1 MATRWPPGWVCSEEA
16 AAATASA
23 LNLHAAGPPPTQNT
37 AEQDCCCPRC
47 LQGPRRQGF
56 GVETQA
62 GAFQRLSGSHHG
74 AQSLGQQHSPSH
86 RPLVQNCPHLRSWP
100 ALVPWFCFFAVT
112 GVTRWEGAPCD
123 QSTKTRGGGGG
134 VGVFPAG
141 ALWPQHSTTRCL
153 WPGPHPAPSTV
164 RCFQGSLRADSS
176 PGVAPVLWG
185 RVALPRDFTRCSPAV
200 HAGPARHPASKND
213 PFCCSALSRA
223 VFLSLPL
230 RSGGSFDL
238 DSWAHCS
245 SKPPPRL
252 VATALP
258 RGALNWPL
266 WGPQAS
272 GNPHTG
278 VKWSLQGHTGHEGPS
293 AGGPW
298 APLRHPPLREKGG
311 GVLQVGVWGHH
322 TDPALECSSEQEGGP
337 GGVSAHPVC
346 SAPPVPVCAGSSVT
360 VAFKDEQAV
369 GLRSLLAWVVLT
381 QPGGELWP
389 NQGRA
394 CTPLVAVS
402 EGHLPVTSRGRRK

>member
-1 MATRWPPGWVCSEEA
+1 MTKA
-16 AAATASA
+16 
-23 LNLHAAGPPPTQNT
+23 
-37 AEQDCCCPRC
+37 
-47 LQGPRRQGF
+47 
-56 GVETQA
+56 
-62 GAFQRLSGSHHG
+62 QRL
-74 AQSLGQQHSPSH
+74 
-86 RPLVQNCPHLRSWP
+86 
-100 ALVPWFCFFAVT
+100 
-112 GVTRWEGAPCD
+112 
-123 QSTKTRGGGGG
+123 G
-134 VGVFPAG
+134 VGVGGWGFCPAG

-213 PFCCSALSRA
+213 PFCCSALSWA
-223 VFLSLPL
+223 FFLSLPL
-230 RSGGSFDL
+230 RSDGSFDL

-278 VKWSLQGHTGHEGPS
+278 VKWSLQGHSGHEGPS

-322 TDPALECSSEQEGGP
+322 TDPALECSSEQEGGR

-402 EGHLPVTSRGRRK
+402 EGHLPVTSRGRRKWAGQPTETPKPSSLPPVSSHCPGLHRLRSACLRPSTQVQPRSANRRPSLAPTGALEQGCQERPAGNPLVPQATRGQCRPHAGQSPRPLRASVH